1 MPGYGISYSECSI
14 DRPSLTKH
22 GNIFLIGLMGAGK
35 STVGHRLAKRLKL
48 QFFDSDQEIEL
59 RTGATVSLIFEIEG
73 EAGFRKREK
82 NIIDELSKHPGI
94 VLATGGGAVLDPENR
109 LALATRG
116 VVVYLR
122 TEFAQLIRRTSRDS
136 KRPLLK
142 TDDPAAKLQE
152 LLKIRGPL
160 YEEIADLVIDTDH
173 RSPQSIVDEIAGNKI
188 LQ

>member
-1 MPGYGISYSECSI
+1 MIKS
-14 DRPSLTKH
+14 R
-22 GNIFLIGLMGAGK
+22 NIFLIGPMGAGK
-35 STVGHRLAKRLKL
+35 STAGRRLAKRLKL
-48 QFFDSDQEIEL
+48 QFFDSDQEIER

-73 EAGFRKREK
+73 EEGFRKREK
-82 NIIDELSKHPGI
+82 DIIDELTKNSGI

-109 LALATRG
+109 AVLAKRG

-122 TEFAQLIRRTSRDS
+122 TGLAQLVRRTSRDS

-142 TDDPAAKLQE
+142 TDDPAAKLLE

-160 YEEIADLVIDTDH
+160 YEEMADLVIDTDQ
-173 RSPQSIVDEIAGNKI
+173 RPLQSIVDEIAGHKI

>member
-1 MPGYGISYSECSI
+1 MPGYGISDYECST
-14 DRPSLTKH
+14 DRSSLIKH

-35 STVGHRLAKRLKL
+35 STVGRRLAKTLKL
-48 QFFDSDQEIEL
+48 QFFDSDQEIEC

-82 NIIDELSKHPGI
+82 DIIDELTKHSGI
-94 VLATGGGAVLDPENR
+94 VLATGGGVVLDIVNR
-109 LALATRG
+109 QALATRG
-116 VVVYLR
+116 MVVYLR
-122 TEFAQLIRRTSRDS
+122 TGSAQLIRRTSRDS

-142 TDDPAAKLQE
+142 TDDPATKLQE